1 MDTYGSQESAKDNPL
16 KVARSLLGAAAFRLA
31 TELEPGHPDYLAISR
46 YYSPLCISL
55 GKTIDRQHGVDWVP
69 ADEGNGFFLV
79 LGSSG
84 SGKTETLK
92 TIGRQLA
99 WCGYPVLVLDFHGD
113 VQFPGLNSVL
123 MSSGA
128 VSQTGVNPMDLD
140 CFLDDRV
147 GLYEQRARLVEMIQR
162 AVPTLGARQKIL
174 LLDAIAEAYERSGFR
189 DDDPGTWGNQPPS
202 LSDVSRILDRWRTD
216 PKMAGV
222 RQSLPGCIAA
232 IRHEFDHPVFKKR
245 EHLTLEGL
253 LRWNI
258 RVDLSTLTDGVRYIV
273 AETLLRK
280 VFRALQI
287 KGPIPV
293 KPANDTERFR
303 LFILI
308 DEAKI
313 LSLGR
318 GDAESSS
325 HILNILATEGRKFGI
340 GLVIAS
346 QLSSHFGAELK
357 ANAGTWLVLK
367 PMFEEEARKN
377 APNVSVRPAD
387 LMQLVGKGDGYLR
400 DRSHPVGR
408 RIQVVQTS
416 G

>member
-1 MDTYGSQESAKDNPL
+1 MNSDDQLYQAAVSNRL
-16 KVARSLLGAAAFRLA
+16 KATRAALNASAFRVA
-31 TELEPGHPDYLAISR
+31 TDLEPGHPDYLAISR
-46 YYSPLCISL
+46 FYSPLRITL
-55 GKTIDRQHGVDWVP
+55 GKNFDGGDGVDWIP
-69 ADEGNGFFLV
+69 ANEGNGFFLV

-92 TIGRQLA
+92 SIGRNVA

-113 VQFPGLNSVL
+113 VQFPGINSVL
-123 MSSGA
+123 LSSGTA
-128 VSQTGVNPMDLD
+128 SHTGVNPMDLD

-162 AVPTLGARQKIL
+162 AVPTMGPRQKIL
-174 LLDAIAEAYERSGFR
+174 LLDAIAEAYTRAGFR
-189 DDDPGTWGNQPPS
+189 DDDSSTWANEPPTFG
-202 LSDVSRILDRWRTD
+202 DVNRMLERWRTD
-216 PKMAGV
+216 PRMTGV

-232 IRHEFDHPVFKKR
+232 IRNEFDHPVFRKQQ
-245 EHLTLEGL
+245 HLTLEAL
-253 LRWNI
+253 LRWNV

-287 KGPIPV
+287 MGPIPV
-293 KPANDTERFR
+293 NPANDAERFR
-303 LFILI
+303 LFVII

-340 GLVIAS
+340 GLIVAS

-367 PMFEEEARKN
+367 PLSDDEAKKN
-377 APNVSVRPAD
+377 APNVSLRPKD
-387 LMQLVGKGDGYLR
+387 LMALVGQGDGYLR
-400 DRSHPVGR
+400 DRAHPVGR
-408 RIQVVQTS
+408 RIQVEKMR
-416 G
+416 